1 MLLPVTILFI
11 TFSQQA
17 EFGEEGLGPM
27 KPAGLLVT
35 AGGQT
40 LLAVDSR
47 TGSGRLLLL
56 DRRGALLQETHIPSD
71 LRLKPVSVIRF
82 ETVSAIS
89 PQIQDD
95 LTSPCLVSD
104 CDVHARLPHN
114 SLTTCLMLS
123 YTPLAWFS
131 RASCVPG

>member
-17 EFGEEGLGPM
+17 EFGEEGLRPM

-35 AGGQT
+35 SGGQT
-40 LLAVDSR
+40 LLVVDSR
-47 TGSGRLLLL
+47 SGSGRLLLL

-82 ETVSAIS
+82 ETRQRYFPPDS
-89 PQIQDD
+89 
-95 LTSPCLVSD
+95 
-104 CDVHARLPHN
+104 
-114 SLTTCLMLS
+114 
-123 YTPLAWFS
+123 
-131 RASCVPG
+131 G